1 MRKLLDKL
9 VALANSKPFKKGF
22 TLTELLVVV
31 LVIGVLAAIALPSYT
46 KSVKK
51 SRASDALNNLNIVS
65 LKQQDYMLNNEKYA
79 ENFKDLNVPIV
90 GLTGDSATATVGT
103 FQYTL
108 SDACISASNT
118 RAGESYTFSK
128 NVETQQVGCQGDVC
142 SMFAD
147 LVTEGDVGCEY
158 AGVGGDDG
166 SGITPGG
173 KDCGDCT
180 MTCCDGSTVTG
191 QCNTITGQCYN
202 YPTCPICDNGPK
214 VCQTGETKTE
224 NNCVYTC
231 SNDAWNYSK
240 PVDNYHYNSASGK
253 CEANVCPASVPD
265 GTVQKN
271 TIDGV
276 HYCRTYTGGVWAPSG
291 WTQKCS

>member
-90 GLTGDSATATVGT
+90 GLTADSNTATVGT

-108 SDACISASNT
+108 SDACINASNT

-147 LVTEGDVGCEY
+147 LVSEGDVGCEY
-158 AGVGGDDG
+158 NGVGGGDG
-166 SGITPGG
+166 SGITPGS
-173 KDCGDCT
+173 KDCGDCSL
-180 MTCCDGSTVTG
+180 TCCDGSTVYG

-202 YPTCPICDNGPK
+202 YPTCPICDDGPK
-214 VCQTGETKTE
+214 VCKTGETKTE

-231 SNDAWNYSK
+231 SNDAWVYSQPAAGYDGYDADQGRCYK
-240 PVDNYHYNSASGK
+240 NA
-253 CEANVCPASVPD
+253 CPQN
-265 GTVQKN
+265 TVQKN

-276 HYCRTYTGGVWAPSG
+276 HYCRTYQNGAWIPES

>member
-1 MRKLLDKL
+1 MRKLWDKL

-166 SGITPGG
+166 PGITPGG

-202 YPTCPICDNGPK
+202 YPTCPICDDGPK

-231 SNDAWNYSK
+231 SNDAWVYSQPAAGYDGYDSSTGQCYK
-240 PVDNYHYNSASGK
+240 NA
-253 CEANVCPASVPD
+253 CPQD
-265 GTVQKN
+265 TLQKN

-276 HYCRTYTGGVWAPSG
+276 HYCRTYKNGAWIPEDWS
-291 WTQKCS
+291 QKCS

>member
-1 MRKLLDKL
+1 MRKLLDKI
-9 VALANSKPFKKGF
+9 VVLANSKPFKKGF

-90 GLTGDSATATVGT
+90 GLTDEESATATVGT

-108 SDACISASNT
+108 SDACVIASNT
-118 RAGESYTFSK
+118 RAGETYAFSK

-142 SMFAD
+142 SMFSD
-147 LVTEGDVGCEY
+147 LVSEGDVGCEFTP
-158 AGVGGDDG
+158 VGGEDG
-166 SGITPGG
+166 PGITPPGG
-173 KDCGDCT
+173 KDCGGCT
-180 MTCCDGSTVTG
+180 ITCCDGSTVTG
-191 QCNTITGQCYN
+191 KCNPVTGQCYD
-202 YPTCPICDNGPK
+202 YPSCPICYNGPK
-214 VCQTGETKTE
+214 VCQDGETKTE
-224 NNCVYTC
+224 NNCVYNC
-231 SNDAWNYSK
+231 SNDAWVYSK
-240 PVDNYHYNSASGK
+240 PAAGYDGYDSSTGQCYKNA
-253 CEANVCPASVPD
+253 CPPN
-265 GTVQKN
+265 TTQKN

-276 HYCRTYTGGVWAPSG
+276 HYCRTYTNGHWVPET